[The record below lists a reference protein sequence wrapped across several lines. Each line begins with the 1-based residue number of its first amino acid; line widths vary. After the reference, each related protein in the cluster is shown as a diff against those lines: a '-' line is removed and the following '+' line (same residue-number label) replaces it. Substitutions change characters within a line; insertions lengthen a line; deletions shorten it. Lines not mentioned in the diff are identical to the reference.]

1 MKSFKGVAQI
11 TDEGI
16 KKHFKSTEPYKAIF
30 EYVWNGFDAKAT
42 NVNINIIRNELGGL
56 ESISIMDDGDGIDLE
71 NMCNRDGSV
80 NLNNS
85 YK

>member
-30 EYVWNGFDAKAT
+30 EYVWKE
-42 NVNINIIRNELGGL
+42 VVPL
-56 ESISIMDDGDGIDLE
+56 
-71 NMCNRDGSV
+71 V
-80 NLNNS
+80 
-85 YK
+85 